1 MNTSVDMARV
11 EIERRLREIVVRALR
26 LSKRADEIQGVD
38 LIAEMGVTSIDALE
52 ILINVEM
59 EFGIEV
65 ADSDLS
71 QRLVA
76 SIPELAIYVEQRLVR
91 KPQTP

>member
-1 MNTSVDMARV
+1 MARA

-26 LSKRADEIQGVD
+26 LSKKADEIQGVD

-65 ADSDLS
+65 ADADLS
-71 QRLVA
+71 QGLVA
-76 SIPELAIYVEQRLVR
+76 SIPELAIYVEGRLAC

>member
-1 MNTSVDMARV
+1 MNTSVNTARS

-26 LSKRADEIQGVD
+26 LSKRPDEIRGVD

-59 EFGIEV
+59 EFDIEV

-71 QRLVA
+71 QGLVA
-76 SIPELAIYVEQRLVR
+76 SLEQLAIYVEQRLAS
-91 KPQTP
+91 KQSAS